1 MTTPSED
8 ATSAA
13 STVADSQSAHSATQ
27 PRARFAATPSTIL
40 AGSSTPVV
48 PVPRDRPS
56 PPRRHAEPPPA
67 SAPGRS
73 RGPIV
78 AVVAVTLAVAVA
90 VVLAI
95 VVTGLSNRGGGQS
108 SSATTDA
115 LEKAASNGTQAALS
129 YNYQHLS
136 ADFAA
141 AEKFMTPSFAANYK
155 KTTATQVQAL
165 AAKYHAVSAATVL
178 GAGVDSA
185 TGSHA
190 TVLVFVDQTAKN
202 TQLSAPRLD
211 RSRIEVSLVRS
222 GNKWLISQ
230 LSPI

>member
-1 MTTPSED
+1 MTAPND
-8 ATSAA
+8 PTSAA
-13 STVADSQSAHSATQ
+13 GTADSPGAHRADVQ
-27 PRARFAATPSTIL
+27 PRAVFAAAPSTIL

-67 SAPGRS
+67 TGRS
-73 RGPIV
+73 RGPVV

-95 VVTGLSNRGGGQS
+95 VVTGLSNRGGGQA
-108 SSATTDA
+108 SSATTNA
-115 LEKAASNGTQAALS
+115 MEQTATNGTQAALS
-129 YNYQHLS
+129 YNYQHLT

-141 AEKFMTPSFAANYK
+141 AEKFMTPAFAANYK

-178 GAGVDSA
+178 GAGIDSA
-185 TGSHA
+185 SPSHA
-190 TVLVFVDQTAKN
+190 TVLVFVDQTVKN
-202 TQLSAPRLD
+202 SQLSAPRLD
-211 RSRIEVSLVRS
+211 RSRIEVTLVRS
-222 GNKWLISQ
+222 GGKWLISQ
-230 LSPI
+230 LAPI